1 MEGFANLSA
10 KLMPGTSLSAP
21 HRVEWT
27 EERERAF
34 CGLCVSL
41 CKRVVLYVPLLT
53 DELCLYTDASGMGI
67 GECLHVVRE
76 GDELPVAFFSRQL
89 RGAEKRYSVTELES
103 LAIVAVVAHFNVY
116 LERAKVT
123 VRNDHRAC
131 LALVKGNAVLN
142 IRLRRMADKLQG
154 HAISVEWWPG
164 KKMSNANGFSHQNW
178 EDEVDKG
185 ANEQPLVEFQF
196 GQKRPKLWDWRS

>member
-10 KLMPGTSLSAP
+10 KLMPGMSLSAP

-27 EERERAF
+27 EEWERAF

-53 DELCLYTDASGMGI
+53 DEFCLYTDASGVGI
-67 GECLHVVRE
+67 GACLHVVRE

-116 LERAKVT
+116 LEK
-123 VRNDHRAC
+123 
-131 LALVKGNAVLN
+131 
-142 IRLRRMADKLQG
+142 
-154 HAISVEWWPG
+154 
-164 KKMSNANGFSHQNW
+164 
-178 EDEVDKG
+178 
-185 ANEQPLVEFQF
+185 
-196 GQKRPKLWDWRS
+196 